1 MRAPQEGHR
10 EGGWTTDWSRG
21 MRWMHTFAKLPTTR
35 PKRRA
40 VASTN
45 GEDVQTSANPEIGVT
60 GADLPA
66 SSGGSQGRVSSRAMR
81 PPWARL
87 ALPPL
92 VLGVVAPFLFAILAP
107 PGGRAAPPG
116 V

>member
-1 MRAPQEGHR
+1 MRGPQEGQR

-21 MRWMHTFAKLPTTR
+21 MRWMHTSAKLRTTR

-40 VASTN
+40 AASTN

-66 SSGGSQGRVSSRAMR
+66 SVGGSQGRGGCGAGRAAALSSGAMR

-87 ALPPL
+87 ALPLL
-92 VLGVVAPFLFAILAP
+92 VLAVV
-107 PGGRAAPPG
+107 
-116 V
+116 

>member
-10 EGGWTTDWSRG
+10 EGGWTTDSSRG

-40 VASTN
+40 APSTN

-66 SSGGSQGRVSSRAMR
+66 SVGGSQGRCGARPPAALSSRAMR

-87 ALPPL
+87 ALPLL
-92 VLGVVAPFLFAILAP
+92 VLA
-107 PGGRAAPPG
+107 
-116 V
+116 